1 MPIIYRNNEQIAIEI
16 KKIMLDNKITQR
28 EVAKRLGIKPQ
39 GLTKMLSKKNF
50 GLEDARKI
58 LSVMGY
64 ELIVDFKSNEN
75 GENITINEQG
85 E

>member
-1 MPIIYRNNEQIAIEI
+1 MPIVYKNNEQIAIEI

-28 EVAKRLGIKPQ
+28 EVAQRLGIKPQ

-75 GENITINEQG
+75 SEEI
-85 E
+85 